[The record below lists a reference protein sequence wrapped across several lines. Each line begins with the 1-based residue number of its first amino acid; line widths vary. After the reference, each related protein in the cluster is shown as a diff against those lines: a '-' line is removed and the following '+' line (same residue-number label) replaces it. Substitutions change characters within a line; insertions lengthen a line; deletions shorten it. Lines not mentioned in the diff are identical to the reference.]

1 MPKIS
6 VIIPCYNQGI
16 YVDEAV
22 ESVLNQTMQDFEIII
37 INDGSTD
44 VFTNELLKNYSK
56 PKTKV
61 ISILNGGLSNARNV
75 GIKESHGTYILPLDA
90 DDKIAPSYL
99 EEAITQFEKNENLT
113 LVYGRAE
120 YFGSKTGEWNLP
132 LYKFKDLLF
141 NNLIY
146 CSAIYKRADYDKT
159 SGYNPNMKY
168 GLEDWDFWI
177 SLLEHGGEVHKIDS
191 IMFYYRIK
199 ENSMILAIDSE
210 KQLYLKKQIYINHI
224 DLYTKL
230 YNDPLFCIHE
240 MLVLQ
245 YKQMNQEKILNSRVY
260 KITKFLLKNI
270 LGHEETAC

>member
-1 MPKIS
+1 MPKVS

-16 YVDEAV
+16 YLDEAV
-22 ESVLNQTMQDFEIII
+22 ESVLNQTLQDFEIII
-37 INDGSTD
+37 VNDGSTD

-75 GIKESHGTYILPLDA
+75 GIQASQGTYILPLDA
-90 DDKIAPSYL
+90 DDTIAPLYL
-99 EEAITQFEKNENLT
+99 HEAVELFESNSALKV
-113 LVYGRAE
+113 VYGRAE
-120 YFGSKTGEWNLP
+120 YFGAKIGEWILP
-132 LYKFKDLLF
+132 QYKFHDLLF

-146 CSAIYKRADYDKT
+146 CTAMYKRLDYNNT
-159 SGYNPNMKY
+159 NGYNPNMKY

-177 SLLEHGGEVHKIDS
+177 SLLETGGEVYKIDS

-199 ENSMILAIDSE
+199 ENSMIMAIDAE
-210 KQLYLKKQIYINHI
+210 KLLYLKKQIYINHI
-224 DLYTKL
+224 DVYTKL
-230 YNDPLFCIHE
+230 FNDPLNCIQK
-240 MLVLQ
+240 MQVLE